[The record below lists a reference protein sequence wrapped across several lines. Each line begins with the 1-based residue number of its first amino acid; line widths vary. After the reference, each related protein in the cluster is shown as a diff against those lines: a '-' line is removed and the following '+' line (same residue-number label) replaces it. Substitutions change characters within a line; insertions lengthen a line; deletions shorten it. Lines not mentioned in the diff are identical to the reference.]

1 MKRLIIILACLLALP
16 SVAKPNRPLT
26 EKDMGAYLF
35 TFFSDP
41 THGLFMAI
49 SYDGYTFTAVNN
61 GKPVISGDSIAEQHG
76 IRDPHIY
83 RAPNG
88 KFYIAMTDLHIF
100 GKQKGIRT
108 TQWDRPD
115 AFGWGNNRGLVLMAS
130 DDLIH
135 WTHHVARIDKLF
147 PERFGE
153 IGCAWAP
160 QTIWDP
166 EVGKPMVYFTIRQQA
181 GGRTKLYYSY
191 ADEAFT
197 TLETEPQLLFEY
209 PDSTIQVLDADIIA
223 IDGLQIDDSRFNGG
237 SKSVNRKSVN
247 RKSVNRKSVNRKYFM
262 TYVAQENPGG
272 IKYMISDRINHF
284 EPPLPGEVGGGL
296 EQIDAERTGC
306 EAPNVWKRIGQN
318 KWVVMYD
325 IYSIHPNNFGFVET
339 SDFKTFT
346 PLGHFNEGVM
356 KLTNFTSPKH
366 GSVIHIT
373 KAEAKRLENY
383 WNTVGA
389 DPVSARTIRSG
400 ELWRDDG
407 GRHINAHGGG
417 VLKYGDTYYWFGE
430 HKSEHTSDALVGV
443 MCYAS
448 KDLVNWRNCGVA
460 LSVTD
465 PAPGQD
471 GQRRRGRRGA
481 TTDSDIEQGCILER
495 PKVIYNKVTGKFC
508 MWFHLEL
515 KGRGYDA
522 ARYGVAVADRPEG
535 PYKFLYSSRADAG
548 EWPVEF
554 DAAAIAVAD
563 TLDAKHYKDW
573 TPAWRKAVGQG
584 LFVKRDFGTGQ
595 MSRDM
600 TLYVDDDGK
609 AYHIFSSEENLTLH
623 IAELTADYL
632 HHTGRYIR
640 VAPAGHNEAPAIFKH
655 DGTYWMIT
663 SGCTGWAPNEARMFS
678 APSIWGPWTQHPN
691 PCRGAKVESTQLQS
705 LEASP
710 TKSQRSEAL
719 PTKPELTFGGQSTY
733 ILPVGD
739 QFVFMADIWR
749 PDHPIDARY
758 IWLPIEFEDGKPV
771 VRWRDEW
778 TLPKDL

>member
-1 MKRLIIILACLLALP
+1 MKRTLFLIFVALVTL
-16 SVAKPNRPLT
+16 SVAAKPNRALT

-35 TFFSDP
+35 TYFSDP

-61 GKPVISGDSIAEQHG
+61 AEPIISGDSIAEQHG

-108 TQWDRPD
+108 TQWERPD
-115 AFGWGNNRGLVLMAS
+115 EFGWGNNRGLVLMAS

-153 IGCAWAP
+153 VACTWAP

-166 EVGKPMVYFTIRQQA
+166 AVGKPMVYFSIRQQA

-209 PDSTIQVLDADIIA
+209 PDETTQVIDADICPMP
-223 IDGLQIDDSRFNGG
+223 DGR
-237 SKSVNRKSVN
+237 
-247 RKSVNRKSVNRKYFM
+247 YFM
-262 TYVAQENPGG
+262 TYVSQDNPAG
-272 IKYMISDRINHF
+272 IKYMISDCINHF
-284 EPPLPGEVGGGL
+284 DDFHA
-296 EQIDAERTGC
+296 EQIDAERGAC
-306 EAPNVWKRIGQN
+306 EAPNMWKRIGQQ
-318 KWVVMYD
+318 KWVLMYD
-325 IYSIHPNNFGFVET
+325 IYSIRPNNFGFVET

-346 PLGHFNEGVM
+346 PLGRFGDGKM
-356 KLTNFTSPKH
+356 KMTNFVSPKH

-373 KAEAKRLENY
+373 KAEAKRLEQY
-383 WNTVGA
+383 W
-389 DPVSARTIRSG
+389 SEQQKKKKSIRPG
-400 ELWRDDG
+400 ELWYDDG

-417 VLKYGDTYYWFGE
+417 ILKYDDTYYWFGE

-443 MCYAS
+443 MCYSS

-460 LSVTD
+460 LSVTE
-465 PAPGQD
+465 PAANQGN
-471 GQRRRGRRGA
+471 GRAMRGRA
-481 TTDSDIEQGCILER
+481 TTDSDIERGCILER
-495 PKVIYNKVTGKFC
+495 PKVIYNPVTKKFC

-515 KGRGYDA
+515 KGQGYSA

-535 PYKFLYSSRADAG
+535 PYKFLYSSRANAG
-548 EWPVEF
+548 TWPVEGSPMNF
-554 DAAAIAVAD
+554 DEY
-563 TLDAKHYKDW
+563 L
-573 TPAWRKAVGQG
+573 
-584 LFVKRDFGTGQ
+584 KRDFGTGQ
-595 MSRDM
+595 MARDM
-600 TLYVDDDGK
+600 TLFVDDDGK
-609 AYHIFSSEENLTLH
+609 AYHIFSSEENFTLH

-632 HHTGRYIR
+632 HHNGRYTR
-640 VAPAGHNEAPAIFKH
+640 MAPGGQNEAPAIFKH

-691 PCRGAKVESTQLQS
+691 PCRGPLAEK
-705 LEASP
+705 
-710 TKSQRSEAL
+710 
-719 PTKPELTFGGQSTY
+719 TFNGQSTF
-733 ILPVGD
+733 ILPING
-739 QFVFMADIWR
+739 QYIFMADIWR
-749 PDHPIDARY
+749 PNHPIDARY
-758 IWLPIEFEDGKPV
+758 IWLPIDFEDGKPV

-778 TLPKDL
+778 QLKAD

>member
-1 MKRLIIILACLLALP
+1 MKRTILLILVALAAL
-16 SVAKPNRPLT
+16 SATAKTKRALT

-35 TFFSDP
+35 TYFSDP

-61 GKPVISGDSIAEQHG
+61 AEPIIAGDSIAEQHG

-108 TQWDRPD
+108 TQWERPE
-115 AFGWGNNRGLVLMAS
+115 AYGWGNNRGLVLMAS

-135 WTHHVARIDKLF
+135 WTHHVARIDRLF
-147 PERFGE
+147 PEKFGE
-153 IGCAWAP
+153 VACAWAP

-209 PDSTIQVLDADIIA
+209 PDSTIQVLDADICPMP
-223 IDGLQIDDSRFNGG
+223 DGR
-237 SKSVNRKSVN
+237 
-247 RKSVNRKSVNRKYFM
+247 YFM

-284 EPPLPGEVGGGL
+284 SDYHA
-296 EQIDAERTGC
+296 EQIDTERTGC
-306 EAPNVWKRIGQN
+306 EAPNVWKRIGEN

-325 IYSIHPNNFGFVET
+325 IYTIQPNNFGFVET
-339 SDFKTFT
+339 TDFKTFT
-346 PLGHFNEGVM
+346 PLGRFGEGKM
-356 KLTNFTSPKH
+356 KMTNFVSPKH

-373 KAEAKRLENY
+373 KAEAKRLEQY
-383 WNTVGA
+383 WNEQQKKKKV
-389 DPVSARTIRSG
+389 IRSG
-400 ELWRDDG
+400 ELWYDDG

-417 VLKYGDTYYWFGE
+417 VMKYEDTYYWFGE
-430 HKSEHTSDALVGV
+430 HKDDRTSDAMVGV
-443 MCYAS
+443 MCYSS
-448 KDLVNWRNCGVA
+448 KDLVNWHNCGVA
-460 LSVTD
+460 LSVTE
-465 PAPGQD
+465 PAPNQSNN
-471 GQRRRGRRGA
+471 RNFRRRGA
-481 TTDSDIEQGCILER
+481 TTDSDIERGCILER
-495 PKVIYNKVTGKFC
+495 PKVIYNPVTKKFC

-515 KGRGYDA
+515 KGQGYNA

-535 PYKFLYSSRADAG
+535 PYKFLYSSRANAG
-548 EWPVEF
+548 TWPVEGSPMHF
-554 DAAAIAVAD
+554 DEY
-563 TLDAKHYKDW
+563 L
-573 TPAWRKAVGQG
+573 
-584 LFVKRDFGTGQ
+584 KRDFGTGQ

-600 TLYVDDDGK
+600 TLFVDDDGK
-609 AYHIFSSEENLTLH
+609 AYHIFSSEENFTLH

-632 HHTGRYIR
+632 HHTGRYTR
-640 VAPAGHNEAPAIFKH
+640 VAPGGQNEAPAIFKH

-678 APSIWGPWTQHPN
+678 APNIWGPWTQHPN
-691 PCRGAKVESTQLQS
+691 PCRGP
-705 LEASP
+705 LEE
-710 TKSQRSEAL
+710 K
-719 PTKPELTFGGQSTY
+719 TFNGQSTFILEARSEKQEVRY
-733 ILPVGD
+733 I
-739 QFVFMADIWR
+739 FMADIWR
-749 PDHPIDARY
+749 PHRPRDARY
-758 IWLPIEFEDGKPV
+758 IWLPIEFENGKPV
-771 VRWRDEW
+771 VHWRDEW
-778 TLPKDL
+778 LLKSY

>member
-1 MKRLIIILACLLALP
+1 MTIIMKRTFFLTLIALMTL
-16 SVAKPNRPLT
+16 SVAAKTKRALT

-35 TFFSDP
+35 TYFSDP

-61 GKPVISGDSIAEQHG
+61 AEPIISGDSIAEQHG

-108 TQWDRPD
+108 TQWERPE
-115 AFGWGNNRGLVLMAS
+115 AYGWGNNRGLVLMAS

-147 PERFGE
+147 PEKFGE
-153 IGCAWAP
+153 VACTWAP

-166 EVGKPMVYFTIRQQA
+166 QAGKPMVYFTIRQQA

-209 PDSTIQVLDADIIA
+209 PDSTIQVLDADICPMP
-223 IDGLQIDDSRFNGG
+223 DGR
-237 SKSVNRKSVN
+237 
-247 RKSVNRKSVNRKYFM
+247 YFM

-284 EPPLPGEVGGGL
+284 SDYHA
-296 EQIDAERTGC
+296 EQIDTERTGC
-306 EAPNVWKRIGQN
+306 EAPNVWKRIGEN

-325 IYSIHPNNFGFVET
+325 IYTIQPNNFGFVET
-339 SDFKTFT
+339 TDFKTFT
-346 PLGHFNEGVM
+346 PLGRFGEGKM
-356 KLTNFTSPKH
+356 KMTNFVSPKH

-373 KAEAKRLENY
+373 KAEAKRLEQY
-383 WNTVGA
+383 WNEQQKKKKV
-389 DPVSARTIRSG
+389 IRSG
-400 ELWRDDG
+400 ELWYDDG

-417 VLKYGDTYYWFGE
+417 VMKYEDTYYWFGE
-430 HKSEHTSDALVGV
+430 HKDDRTSDAMVGV
-443 MCYAS
+443 MCYSS

-460 LSVTD
+460 LSVTE
-465 PAPGQD
+465 PAPNQGNN
-471 GQRRRGRRGA
+471 RNFRRRGA
-481 TTDSDIEQGCILER
+481 TTDSDIERGCILER
-495 PKVIYNKVTGKFC
+495 PKVIYNPVTKKFC

-515 KGRGYDA
+515 KGQGYNA

-535 PYKFLYSSRADAG
+535 PYKFLYSSRANAG
-548 EWPVEF
+548 TWPVEGSPMHF
-554 DAAAIAVAD
+554 DEY
-563 TLDAKHYKDW
+563 L
-573 TPAWRKAVGQG
+573 
-584 LFVKRDFGTGQ
+584 KRDFGTGQ

-600 TLYVDDDGK
+600 TLFVDDDGK
-609 AYHIFSSEENLTLH
+609 AYHIFSSEENFTLH

-632 HHTGRYIR
+632 HHTGRYTR
-640 VAPAGHNEAPAIFKH
+640 VAPGGQNEAPAIFKH

-691 PCRGAKVESTQLQS
+691 PCRGP
-705 LEASP
+705 LEE
-710 TKSQRSEAL
+710 K
-719 PTKPELTFGGQSTY
+719 TFNGQSTF
-733 ILPVGD
+733 ILEVRSEN
-739 QFVFMADIWR
+739 QEVRHIFMADIWR
-749 PDHPIDARY
+749 PHRPRDARY
-758 IWLPIEFEDGKPV
+758 IWLPIEFENGKPV
-771 VRWRDEW
+771 VHWRDEW
-778 TLPKDL
+778 LLKSY

>member
-1 MKRLIIILACLLALP
+1 MKKQLLFTMLLSALVTLP
-16 SVAKPNRPLT
+16 TAAKPRQLK

-35 TFFSDP
+35 TYFSDP
-41 THGLFMAI
+41 THSLFMAI
-49 SYDGYTFTAVNN
+49 SYDGYTFTPVND
-61 GKPVISGDSIAEQHG
+61 GKPIIAGDSIAEQHG

-88 KFYIAMTDLHIF
+88 KFYIAMTDLHVF
-100 GKQKGIRT
+100 GREKGIRT
-108 TQWDRPD
+108 TQWERPD
-115 AFGWGNNRGLVLMAS
+115 EFGWGNNRGLVLMAS

-147 PERFGE
+147 PEKFGA

-166 EVGKPMVYFTIRQQA
+166 QVGKPMVYFTIRQQA

-209 PDSTIQVLDADIIA
+209 PDEKIQVLDADICPMP
-223 IDGLQIDDSRFNGG
+223 DGR
-237 SKSVNRKSVN
+237 
-247 RKSVNRKSVNRKYFM
+247 YFM

-284 EPPLPGEVGGGL
+284 DDYHA
-296 EQIDAERTGC
+296 EQIDGERSGC

-318 KWVVMYD
+318 KWVIMYD
-325 IYSIHPNNFGFVET
+325 IYSVNPHNFGFVET

-346 PLGHFNEGVM
+346 PLGRFNEGVM
-356 KLTNFTSPKH
+356 KMNNFVSPKH

-373 KAEAKRLENY
+373 KAEAKRLEQY
-383 WNTVGA
+383 WNEQQKK
-389 DPVSARTIRSG
+389 PRTIRSG
-400 ELWRDDG
+400 ELWRDDS

-417 VLKYGDTYYWFGE
+417 ILKYGDTYYWFGE
-430 HKSEHTSDALVGV
+430 HKSERTSDALVGV

-460 LSVTD
+460 LSVSNE
-465 PAPGQD
+465 
-471 GQRRRGRRGA
+471 RGH
-481 TTDSDIEQGCILER
+481 DIERGCILER
-495 PKVIYNKVTGKFC
+495 PKVIYNPTTKKFC

-515 KGRGYDA
+515 KGQGYNA

-535 PYKFLYSSRADAG
+535 PYRFLYSSRANAATT
-548 EWPVEF
+548 PVEGSPMHF
-554 DAAAIAVAD
+554 DEY
-563 TLDAKHYKDW
+563 L
-573 TPAWRKAVGQG
+573 
-584 LFVKRDFGTGQ
+584 KRDYGTGQ

-609 AYHIFSSEENLTLH
+609 AYHIFSSEENFTLH
-623 IAELTADYL
+623 IAELTGDYL
-632 HHTGRYIR
+632 HHTGRYTR
-640 VAPAGHNEAPAIFKH
+640 VAPGGQNEAPAIFKH
-655 DGTYWMIT
+655 NGTYWMIT

-691 PCRGAKVESTQLQS
+691 PCRGPLAEK
-705 LEASP
+705 
-710 TKSQRSEAL
+710 
-719 PTKPELTFGGQSTY
+719 TFNGQSTY
-733 ILPVGD
+733 ILEVKSEG
-739 QFVFMADIWR
+739 QEVRHIFMADIWR
-749 PDHPIDARY
+749 PQHPIDARY

-771 VRWRDEW
+771 IRWQDEW
-778 TLPKDL
+778 EL

>member
-1 MKRLIIILACLLALP
+1 MKRKLFLTLLLTVAALLP
-16 SVAKPNRPLT
+16 TAAKQNRVLT

-41 THGLFMAI
+41 THGLYMAI

-61 GKPVISGDSIAEQHG
+61 AEPIISGDSIAEQHG

-100 GKQKGIRT
+100 GKTKGIRT
-108 TQWDRPD
+108 TQWERPD
-115 AFGWGNNRGLVLMAS
+115 EFGWGNNRGLVLMAS

-147 PERFGE
+147 PEKFGK

-166 EVGKPMVYFTIRQQA
+166 AVGKPMVYFTIRQQA
-181 GGRTKLYYSY
+181 GGNTKLYYSY

-197 TLETEPQLLFEY
+197 TLETEPQLLFQC
-209 PDSTIQVLDADIIA
+209 PDTTIQVLDADICPMP
-223 IDGLQIDDSRFNGG
+223 DGR
-237 SKSVNRKSVN
+237 
-247 RKSVNRKSVNRKYFM
+247 YFM
-262 TYVAQENPGG
+262 SYVYQENPGG

-284 EPPLPGEVGGGL
+284 DDYHA
-296 EQIDAERTGC
+296 EQIDTENGAC
-306 EAPNVWKRIGQN
+306 EAPNVWKRIGQK

-325 IYSIHPNNFGFVET
+325 VFSIRPNNFGFVET

-346 PLGHFNEGVM
+346 PLGRFGEGKM
-356 KLTNFTSPKH
+356 KMTNFVSPKH

-373 KAEAKRLENY
+373 KAEAKRLEQY
-383 WNTVGA
+383 WSEQQKKRKA
-389 DPVSARTIRSG
+389 IRSG
-400 ELWRDDG
+400 ELWYDTD

-417 VLKYGDTYYWFGE
+417 ILKYNDTYYWFGE
-430 HKSEHTSDALVGV
+430 HKDERTSDAMVGV

-460 LSVTD
+460 LSVTE
-465 PAPGQD
+465 PAPGQS
-471 GQRRRGRRGA
+471 GQRMRRGA
-481 TTDSDIEQGCILER
+481 TTGSDIERGCILER
-495 PKVIYNKVTGKFC
+495 PKVIYNPVTKKFC

-515 KGRGYDA
+515 KGQGYNA

-535 PYKFLYSSRADAG
+535 PYKFLYSSRANAG
-548 EWPVEF
+548 TWPIEGSPMNF
-554 DAAAIAVAD
+554 DEY
-563 TLDAKHYKDW
+563 L
-573 TPAWRKAVGQG
+573 
-584 LFVKRDFGTGQ
+584 KRDYGTGQ
-595 MSRDM
+595 MARDM

-609 AYHIFSSEENLTLH
+609 AYHIFSSEENFTLH
-623 IAELTADYL
+623 IAELTGDYL
-632 HHTGRYIR
+632 HHTGRYTR
-640 VAPAGHNEAPAIFKH
+640 MAPGGQNEAPAIFKH

-691 PCRGAKVESTQLQS
+691 PCRGPLAEK
-705 LEASP
+705 
-710 TKSQRSEAL
+710 
-719 PTKPELTFGGQSTY
+719 TFNGQSTY
-733 ILPVGD
+733 VLTLDDGRHI
-739 QFVFMADIWR
+739 FMADIWR
-749 PDHPIDARY
+749 PNHPIDARY
-758 IWLPIEFEDGKPV
+758 IWLPIEFEDGKPI

-778 TLPKDL
+778 TF

>member
-1 MKRLIIILACLLALP
+1 MKRPLFLTLLLTAIVALP
-16 SVAKPNRPLT
+16 TVSKTTRALT

-35 TFFSDP
+35 TYFSDP

-61 GKPVISGDSIAEQHG
+61 GEPIIAGDSIAEQHG

-108 TQWDRPD
+108 SQWERPD
-115 AFGWGNNRGLVLMAS
+115 EFGWGNNRGLVLMAS

-135 WTHHVARIDKLF
+135 WTHHVARIDRLF
-147 PERFGE
+147 PDRFGQL
-153 IGCAWAP
+153 GCAWAP

-166 EVGKPMVYFTIRQQA
+166 QVGKPMVYFTIRQQA
-181 GGRTKLYYSY
+181 GGNTKLYYSY

-209 PDSTIQVLDADIIA
+209 PDSTIQVLDADICPMP
-223 IDGLQIDDSRFNGG
+223 DGR
-237 SKSVNRKSVN
+237 
-247 RKSVNRKSVNRKYFM
+247 YFM
-262 TYVAQENPGG
+262 TYVSQENPGG

-284 EPPLPGEVGGGL
+284 DDYHA

-306 EAPNVWKRIGQN
+306 EAPNVWKRIGEK
-318 KWVVMYD
+318 KWVMMYD
-325 IYSIHPNNFGFVET
+325 IYSVNPHNFGFVET
-339 SDFKTFT
+339 TDFKTFT
-346 PLGHFNEGVM
+346 PLGRFGEGKM
-356 KLTNFTSPKH
+356 KMTNFTSPKH

-373 KAEAKRLENY
+373 KAEARRLEQY
-383 WNTVGA
+383 WAGQQRK
-389 DPVSARTIRSG
+389 PKTICSG
-400 ELWRDDG
+400 ELWYDDG

-417 VLKYGDTYYWFGE
+417 VLKYGDTYYWYGE
-430 HKSEHTSDALVGV
+430 NKSDFTSDALVGV

-460 LSVTD
+460 LSVTE
-465 PAPGQD
+465 PAPGQ
-471 GQRRRGRRGA
+471 GNRQGARRRGGA
-481 TTDSDIEQGCILER
+481 TTDSDIERGCILER
-495 PKVIYNKVTGKFC
+495 PKVIYNKVTKKFC

-515 KGRGYDA
+515 KGQGYNA

-535 PYKFLYSSRADAG
+535 PFKFLYSQRANAG
-548 EWPVEF
+548 TWPVDF
-554 DAAAIAVAD
+554 DAQAVAVTD
-563 TLDAKHYKDW
+563 TLNAAHYKDW
-573 TPAWRKAVGQG
+573 TPAWMKAIAQG
-584 LFVKRDFGTGQ
+584 LYVKRDFGTGQ
-595 MSRDM
+595 MARDM
-600 TLYVDDDGK
+600 TLYVDDDGR

-632 HHTGRYIR
+632 HHTGRYVR

-663 SGCTGWAPNEARMFS
+663 SGCTGWEPNEARMFS

-691 PCRGAKVESTQLQS
+691 PCRGPLAEK
-705 LEASP
+705 
-710 TKSQRSEAL
+710 
-719 PTKPELTFGGQSTY
+719 TFNGQSTF
-733 ILPVGD
+733 ILPVDG
-739 QFVFMADIWR
+739 QYIFMADIWR
-749 PDHPIDARY
+749 PRHPRDARY
-758 IWLPIEFEDGKPV
+758 IWLPIEFEQGKPV

-778 TLPKDL
+778 QPTLSSAAGK

>member
-1 MKRLIIILACLLALP
+1 MKRTFLLILVAFITLSAT
-16 SVAKPNRPLT
+16 AKPKRALT

-35 TFFSDP
+35 TYFSDP

-61 GKPVISGDSIAEQHG
+61 AEPIISGDSIAEQHG

-108 TQWDRPD
+108 TQWERPE
-115 AFGWGNNRGLVLMAS
+115 AYGWGNNRGLVLMAS

-147 PERFGE
+147 PKTFGE

-209 PDSTIQVLDADIIA
+209 PDTTIQVLDADICPMP
-223 IDGLQIDDSRFNGG
+223 DGR
-237 SKSVNRKSVN
+237 
-247 RKSVNRKSVNRKYFM
+247 YFM
-262 TYVAQENPGG
+262 TYVSQENPGG
-272 IKYMISDRINHF
+272 IKYMISDKINHF
-284 EPPLPGEVGGGL
+284 DDYHA
-296 EQIDAERTGC
+296 EQIDTERSGC
-306 EAPNVWKRIGQN
+306 EAPNVWKRIGEN
-318 KWVVMYD
+318 KWVIMYD
-325 IYSIHPNNFGFVET
+325 IYSVQPNNFGFVET

-346 PLGHFNEGVM
+346 PLGRFGEGKM
-356 KLTNFTSPKH
+356 KMTNFVSPKH

-373 KAEAKRLENY
+373 KAEAKRLEQY
-383 WNTVGA
+383 WNEQQQKKQA
-389 DPVSARTIRSG
+389 IRSG
-400 ELWRDDG
+400 ELWYDDG

-417 VLKYGDTYYWFGE
+417 IMKYEDTYYWFGE
-430 HKSEHTSDALVGV
+430 HKDDRTSDAMVGV

-460 LSVTD
+460 LSVTE
-465 PAPGQD
+465 PAPGQ
-471 GQRRRGRRGA
+471 GNGRNARRRGA
-481 TTDSDIEQGCILER
+481 TTDSDIERGCILER
-495 PKVIYNKVTGKFC
+495 PKVIYNPVTKKFC

-515 KGRGYDA
+515 KGQGYNA

-535 PYKFLYSSRADAG
+535 PYKFLYSSRANAG
-548 EWPVEF
+548 TWPIEGSPMNF
-554 DAAAIAVAD
+554 DEY
-563 TLDAKHYKDW
+563 L
-573 TPAWRKAVGQG
+573 
-584 LFVKRDFGTGQ
+584 KRDYGTGQ
-595 MSRDM
+595 MARDM
-600 TLYVDDDGK
+600 TLFVDDDGK
-609 AYHIFSSEENLTLH
+609 AYHIFSSEENFTLH
-623 IAELTADYL
+623 IAELTGDYL
-632 HHTGRYIR
+632 HHTGRYTR
-640 VAPAGHNEAPAIFKH
+640 VAPGGQNEAPAIFKH

-691 PCRGAKVESTQLQS
+691 PCSGPLAEK
-705 LEASP
+705 
-710 TKSQRSEAL
+710 
-719 PTKPELTFGGQSTY
+719 TFNGQSTFV
-733 ILPVGD
+733 LPVNG
-739 QFVFMADIWR
+739 QYIFMADIWR
-749 PDHPIDARY
+749 PNHPRDARY

-778 TLPKDL
+778 EIGKTN